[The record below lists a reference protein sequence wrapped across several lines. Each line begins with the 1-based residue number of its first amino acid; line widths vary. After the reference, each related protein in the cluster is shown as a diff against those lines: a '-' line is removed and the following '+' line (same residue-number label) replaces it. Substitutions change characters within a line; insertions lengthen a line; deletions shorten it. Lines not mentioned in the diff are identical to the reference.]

1 VSVHDAVEDSGAAA
15 RSWTLL
21 VYALYLAALF
31 TALPLL
37 LGGIVALWKR
47 RLATGTVY
55 ASHLANQVT
64 VLWVGL
70 HLGVLGW
77 ILTVVLVGW
86 AILGL
91 LWLWILWR
99 SGRGLLR
106 ALDGRPY
113 R

>member
-1 VSVHDAVEDSGAAA
+1 MSVHDAAEDSAAAA

-37 LGGIVALWKR
+37 PGGIVALWKR
-47 RLATGTVY
+47 RLAAGTVY
-55 ASHLANQVT
+55 ASHFDNQVT

-70 HLGVLGW
+70 LLGVLGW

>member
-1 VSVHDAVEDSGAAA
+1 MNAAASDRSAVA
-15 RSWTLL
+15 RSWALL

-31 TALPLL
+31 TALPLV

-47 RLATGTVY
+47 GSAQGTVY
-55 ASHLANQVT
+55 ASHLDNQVT

-70 HLGVLGW
+70 LVGLLGW
-77 ILTVVLVGW
+77 ILTIVLVGW

-99 SGRGLLR
+99 SARGLLR

-113 R
+113 G